1 MPRTRQNQNLLPPIN
16 ADVLRQKRI
25 NEFKT
30 SASIGVH
37 RRLIAF
43 ISAFIGG

>member
-1 MPRTRQNQNLLPPIN
+1 MV

-30 SASIGVH
+30 SASIGGSSLLY
-37 RRLIAF
+37 RRL
-43 ISAFIGG
+43 SAFIGG

>member
-1 MPRTRQNQNLLPPIN
+1 MD
-16 ADVLRQKRI
+16 ADVLRQNRI
-25 NEFKT
+25 KEFKT